1 MLTVTIEPPR
11 QPEIEELL
19 RLSDEFALSLYP
31 PESCYML
38 DVAELEVPEVTVF
51 VARVD
56 GEVLGMAAL
65 VDRSAGTSELK
76 RMFVHDRARG
86 KGVASAIMAA
96 IERHALEVDASIIQL
111 ETGPKQPEAIAL
123 YEKHGFRIIPNF
135 GQYIGDESSVCMQK
149 DLVHA

>member
-56 GEVLGMAAL
+56 GEALGMAAL